1 MPSTRRI
8 AVLGLYN
15 SGSTALAGVLHRL
28 GVDMGAPFWFNSDDN
43 SPRNF
48 YEPWDLGCMLRYWWN
63 EPAIREMTERATRV
77 ACLANWIRLR
87 EGVHQGAAGAKH
99 PLLCLCGD
107 DLVEA
112 WGTQTLFVR
121 AYRPLGES
129 IARLR
134 LRRWFAGHEDRLQL
148 NLWDAA
154 ENFCTRQPHLRV
166 EYHRL
171 KREPAAVLG
180 EVVAYTRLTPT
191 AEQMATAVAFID

>member
-1 MPSTRRI
+1 M
-8 AVLGLYN
+8 
-15 SGSTALAGVLHRL
+15 
-28 GVDMGAPFWFNSDDN
+28 GVDMGAPFWCNSDDN
-43 SPRNF
+43 SKKNY

-63 EPAIREMTERATRV
+63 EPAIREMTDRATRV

-87 EGVHQGAAGAKH
+87 ESVHLGAIGAKH
-99 PLLCLCGD
+99 PLFCLCGD
-107 DLVEA
+107 DLIEA
-112 WGTQTLFVR
+112 WGTQALFLR
-121 AYRPLGES
+121 ACRPLGES

-134 LRRWFAGHEDRLQL
+134 VRQWFAGHEDRLQL

-180 EVVAYTRLTPT
+180 EVAAYTGLTPT
-191 AEQMATAVAFID
+191 AEQIAAAVAFID